1 MMEIRPIGIIRSP
14 YRVFQDAPR
23 QGRLSETI
31 SSIEIFEEYAPGLTH
46 IEQNNYLFVLYWLD
60 RADRTALFATPPGEE
75 RARGV
80 FATRSPHRPNPIAIG
95 VVDLLGI
102 DGRRLTV
109 RGLDALD
116 GTPLLD
122 LKPYS
127 PSLDSIH
134 AEPGAGKNR

>member
-1 MMEIRPIGIIRSP
+1 MMEIRPIGVIRSP
-14 YRVFQDAPR
+14 YRVPSDAPR
-23 QGRLSETI
+23 QGRLSETT
-31 SSIEIFEEYAPGLTH
+31 SSIEIFEEFAPGLTN
-46 IEQNNYLFVLYWLD
+46 IEQNSHLFILYWLD

-95 VVDLLGI
+95 IVDLLGI
-102 DGRRLTV
+102 EGRRLTV

-127 PSLDSIH
+127 PSIDSIP
-134 AEPGAGKNR
+134 ADPGAGKSE